1 MRRKA
6 AAVVVEGLPVFREAM
21 LRMLRH
27 DLGVEMVQ
35 AVADVAHALKLIEAA
50 HPCLAV
56 IDRDLPGPDALEA
69 VSLARELSPET
80 RVVLLSALL
89 TDADIVRAMKVGV
102 RGYAL
107 KSDAVYELRRVVKGV
122 LAGQVVFSQKVRERL
137 VARGGPNYAGAE
149 VTGRIAELTGR
160 EIEIL
165 ACIGQGLS
173 VKEVAALLNVSPK
186 TVDGHKTSLMAKLDI
201 HDRVLL
207 AHYAVREGLVSL
219 WTGDRTGEHTP
230 ATARDRKC
238 PNAVAL
244 RGHPSRRR

>member
-1 MRRKA
+1 MMRREA
-6 AAVVVEGLPVFREAM
+6 TAVVAEGLPVFREAI
-21 LRMLRH
+21 LRILRH

-35 AVADVAHALKLIEAA
+35 AVDDVAHALKLIEAA
-50 HPCLAV
+50 RPTLAV
-56 IDRDLPGPDALEA
+56 IDRDLPGRDALEA

-80 RVVLLSALL
+80 RVMLLAIHF
-89 TDADIVRAMKVGV
+89 TDTDIVRATKVGV

-107 KSDAVYELRRVVKGV
+107 KSDAVDELRRAMEAV

-137 VARGGPNYAGAE
+137 VACGGPNSVGAE

-173 VKEVAALLNVSPK
+173 VKEVATLLNVSPK

-219 WTGDRTGEHTP
+219 
-230 ATARDRKC
+230 
-238 PNAVAL
+238 
-244 RGHPSRRR
+244 